1 MSILYLS
8 QARLIQPARFGRKKE
23 NQPAE
28 QKGHTT
34 DNHRNANRIHFESS
48 KEYRSGSFEDRKG
61 RNAPFFETSFTAH
74 LGGCPSAADPQIY
87 VGMNISNGP
96 VRLRDW
102 QPEGDDHNFLHSN
115 IGRPVHA

>member
-1 MSILYLS
+1 MLAGSSALS
-8 QARLIQPARFGRKKE
+8 RWAVAELAPFLLLVRGRQLAFGRKKE

-34 DNHRNANRIHFESS
+34 DYHRNANRIHVESS

-74 LGGCPSAADPQIY
+74 LGGWPSAAATRK
-87 VGMNISNGP
+87 ST
-96 VRLRDW
+96 
-102 QPEGDDHNFLHSN
+102 
-115 IGRPVHA
+115 